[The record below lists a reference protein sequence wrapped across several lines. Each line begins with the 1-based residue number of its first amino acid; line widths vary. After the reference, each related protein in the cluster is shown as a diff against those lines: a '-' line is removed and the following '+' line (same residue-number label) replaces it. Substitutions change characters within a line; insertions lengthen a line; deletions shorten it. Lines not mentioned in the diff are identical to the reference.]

1 MLLPGR
7 KPVSSE
13 ITEVTT
19 SEAIVV
25 DRMQHYGHPRDNFR
39 RAATM
44 LKAYIYAKYG
54 VKINLTEEDIPQMMI
69 LVKQARLMN
78 GYHADS
84 VEDQAGYA
92 KTHHMV
98 VQEAAKEIDWNINN
112 DDKGVQE

>member
-1 MLLPGR
+1 MTNAE
-7 KPVSSE
+7 S
-13 ITEVTT
+13 
-19 SEAIVV
+19 IVV
-25 DRMQHYGHPRDNFR
+25 DRMQHYGHPRDNFA

-44 LKAYIYAKYG
+44 LKAYLYAKYN
-54 VKINLTEEDIPQMMI
+54 VKIPLDVEDIPQMMI

-98 VQEAAKEIDWNINN
+98 VNEQAKEMDWNITGGRELNS
-112 DDKGVQE
+112 